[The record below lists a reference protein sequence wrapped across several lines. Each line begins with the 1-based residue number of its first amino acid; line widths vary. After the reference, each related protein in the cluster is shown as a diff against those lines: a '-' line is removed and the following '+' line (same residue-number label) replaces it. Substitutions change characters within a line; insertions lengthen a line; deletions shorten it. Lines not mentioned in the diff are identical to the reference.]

1 MKKKLV
7 ISSLVFIVVPLLLVF
22 CCNSI
27 IKLATAKKT
36 YNAVTEIPYNR
47 VGLVLGTSNR
57 LTNGQ
62 PNLYY
67 SYRINA
73 TLELYKAQKINYV
86 LVSGDNGSIYYNEP
100 NTIKKDLMKGGIPA
114 DKIFLDYAGFRT
126 LDSMVRAHAIFGLDS
141 VTVISQ
147 QFHNERAI
155 FLAEKKGMTAI
166 GYNANDITGKGGL
179 KVQTREYLARVKVF
193 IDLIFK
199 TKPKFFGEKITI
211 V

>member
-7 ISSLVFIVVPLLLVF
+7 ISSLIFIVVPVLLVF

-27 IKLATAKKT
+27 IKIATSKKT
-36 YNAVTEIPYNR
+36 FNTVTEIPHNR

-57 LTNGQ
+57 LTNGL

-67 SYRINA
+67 SYRIHA
-73 TLELYKAQKINYV
+73 TLELYKAKKIDYV

-114 DKIFLDYAGFRT
+114 DKIFLDFAGFRT
-126 LDSMVRAHAIFGLDS
+126 LDSMVRAHIVFGLDS

-166 GYNANDITGKGGL
+166 GYNANDIKGKGGG
-179 KVQTREYLARVKVF
+179 KVQAREYLARVKVF
-193 IDLIFK
+193 LDLIFK
-199 TKPKFFGEKITI
+199 TKPKFFGEKIKI
-211 V
+211 E